1 MLIGGPRPAW
11 GWAGLTPTPN
21 PHSLQLILIFLVIQY
36 ETITYNEYQYPSW
49 AEAIGF
55 LMALSSVICIP
66 FYALFYFRRTDG
78 DTFLQVRGG
87 GRGSQVNQKGVD
99 GWMALQGSL
108 LMHSARPSLP
118 PPCLPLLQRL
128 KNSTKPSRDWGPA
141 LLEHR
146 TGRYAPTIPPSP
158 EDGLE
163 FQLLDPNKAQIPM
176 VGSNDPIRL
185 QDSQM

>member
-1 MLIGGPRPAW
+1 M
-11 GWAGLTPTPN
+11 PTPN

-36 ETITYNEYQYPSW
+36 QPITYNQYRYPSW

-66 FYALFYFRRTDG
+66 FYALFHFQRTDG

-87 GRGSQVNQKGVD
+87 GRGSQVNQKRVD

-118 PPCLPLLQRL
+118 HAYLSC
-128 KNSTKPSRDWGPA
+128 S
-141 LLEHR
+141 
-146 TGRYAPTIPPSP
+146 
-158 EDGLE
+158 
-163 FQLLDPNKAQIPM
+163 
-176 VGSNDPIRL
+176 V
-185 QDSQM
+185 

>member
-1 MLIGGPRPAW
+1 MVRAVSGVVPVPLCCRE
-11 GWAGLTPTPN
+11 
-21 PHSLQLILIFLVIQY
+21 LILIFLVIQY

-78 DTFLQVRGG
+78 DTFLQ
-87 GRGSQVNQKGVD
+87 
-99 GWMALQGSL
+99 
-108 LMHSARPSLP
+108 H
-118 PPCLPLLQRL
+118 L

-163 FQLLDPNKAQIPM
+163 FQPQDPDKAQIPM